1 MTDSDGR
8 VRRLDGWQ
16 HPESRP
22 FDKLRER
29 P

>member
-1 MTDSDGR
+1 MTGSDGR
-8 VRRLDGWQ
+8 GRHSDGRQ

>member
-1 MTDSDGR
+1 MTGSDGR
-8 VRRLDGWQ
+8 ARHFDGWQ